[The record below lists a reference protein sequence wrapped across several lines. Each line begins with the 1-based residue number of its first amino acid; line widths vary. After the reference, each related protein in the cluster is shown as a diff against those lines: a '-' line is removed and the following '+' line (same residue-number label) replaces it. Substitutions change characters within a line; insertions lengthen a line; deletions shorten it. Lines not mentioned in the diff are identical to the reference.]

1 MKDNCK
7 DCSVKDFV
15 WADLYCQGCKHKPK
29 VSGRV
34 YLYRKNKLLP
44 VDSVAV
50 EAAEDDVYMVAAREL
65 LQQYRMEFVADE
77 VKEISELI
85 FNEIG

>member
-29 VSGRV
+29 VSGMV
-34 YLYRKNKLLP
+34 YFYRKNRLLP
-44 VDSVAV
+44 VDSIDV
-50 EAAEDDVYMVAAREL
+50 EAAESEVYLVAAHEL
-65 LQQYRMEFVADE
+65 LQQYRLEFVSDE
-77 VKEISELI
+77 VKELSELI
-85 FNEIG
+85 FNEM

>member
-15 WADLYCQGCKHKPK
+15 WADLYCRGCKHKPK
-29 VSGRV
+29 AAGVVSI
-34 YLYRKNKLLP
+34 YRKNKLHP
-44 VDSVAV
+44 ADSIYI
-50 EAAEDDVYMVAAREL
+50 EAAEDDLFLVAAREL
-65 LQQYRMEFVADE
+65 LQQYRLEFVSDE